1 METSRERCEEQS
13 AVKKERQAT
22 PNPPPQ
28 RQTEID
34 RSHVLHTKRLYWFG
48 RRTQDIVLSLI
59 ALLIL
64 WPLMLILALVI
75 WIDSPGASPI
85 FAQERVGRDG
95 KRFMFLNLR
104 WMQVVHELH
113 KIQATI
119 RVAVC
124 RRCTRFP
131 LPSDFRHSNAG
142 FAGVFAA

>member
-1 METSRERCEEQS
+1 METSQERREQQGAFAE
-13 AVKKERQAT
+13 ERQKA
-22 PNPPPQ
+22 PEPP
-28 RQTEID
+28 RTADID
-34 RSHVLHTKRLYWFG
+34 RSHVLHTKRLYWFS
-48 RRTQDIVLSLI
+48 RRTQDIALSLI